1 MFFIN
6 ENNGV
11 AAISNKLLMVLPRPF
26 GGRSRAMRFCV
37 LDDGRCYGTVIS
49 APKYIL
55 GHFDTLTL

>member
-1 MFFIN
+1 
-6 ENNGV
+6 
-11 AAISNKLLMVLPRPF
+11 MVLPRPF

-37 LDDGRCYGTVIS
+37 LDNGRCYGTVIS